1 MGSGFAEEEMFDRA
15 LRLAARG
22 EECFRVSGA
31 TRTELHTFERS
42 TA

>member
-1 MGSGFAEEEMFDRA
+1 MGERIAEEEMFDRV

-22 EECFRVSGA
+22 EECFRVSRA